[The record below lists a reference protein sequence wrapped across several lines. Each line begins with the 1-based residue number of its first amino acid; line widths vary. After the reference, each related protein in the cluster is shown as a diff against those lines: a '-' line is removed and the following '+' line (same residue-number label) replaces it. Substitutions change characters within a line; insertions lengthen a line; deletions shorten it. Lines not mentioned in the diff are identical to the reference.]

1 MEEEYV
7 KTNFVKE
14 GMIVDLAIHDESRE
28 GNQNIHAYIMTI
40 VKPINEDGTYK
51 TYKSTEEIKAMNNE
65 EIQIIYSNMKNYLS
79 DKRTHINY

>member
-1 MEEEYV
+1 MNKSQEL
-7 KTNFVKE
+7 
-14 GMIVDLAIHDESRE
+14 IDELIKAD
-28 GNQNIHAYIMTI
+28 Q
-40 VKPINEDGTYK
+40 DGKYK

>member
-1 MEEEYV
+1 MNKMQEL
-7 KTNFVKE
+7 
-14 GMIVDLAIHDESRE
+14 IDEL
-28 GNQNIHAYIMTI
+28 IKA
-40 VKPINEDGTYK
+40 NEDGGYK

>member
-1 MEEEYV
+1 MTKQLQADQGGNKMNKRQEL
-7 KTNFVKE
+7 
-14 GMIVDLAIHDESRE
+14 IDELIKAD
-28 GNQNIHAYIMTI
+28 Q
-40 VKPINEDGTYK
+40 DGRYK

>member
-1 MEEEYV
+1 MN
-7 KTNFVKE
+7 KRQ
-14 GMIVDLAIHDESRE
+14 GLIDELIKAD
-28 GNQNIHAYIMTI
+28 Q
-40 VKPINEDGTYK
+40 DGTYK

>member
-1 MEEEYV
+1 MNKRQEL
-7 KTNFVKE
+7 
-14 GMIVDLAIHDESRE
+14 IDEL
-28 GNQNIHAYIMTI
+28 IKA
-40 VKPINEDGTYK
+40 NEDGTFK

>member
-1 MEEEYV
+1 
-7 KTNFVKE
+7 
-14 GMIVDLAIHDESRE
+14 MIEMNKRQELIDELIKAD
-28 GNQNIHAYIMTI
+28 Q
-40 VKPINEDGTYK
+40 DGTYK

>member
-1 MEEEYV
+1 MNKRQELIAELI
-7 KTNFVKE
+7 KA
-14 GMIVDLAIHDESRE
+14 D
-28 GNQNIHAYIMTI
+28 Q
-40 VKPINEDGTYK
+40 DGTYK